1 MHAAPDTRPE
11 ATSSPADDAPY
22 TDPTLAPAR
31 AEGSECGPAIATLLE
46 LCTPAEASR
55 LRALLAAWRA
65 RLLPVDAA
73 EEAAVEAIVAAT
85 WRRERLVA
93 LEARTID
100 RLTRAEPLGEL
111 PTPAALGRALGRV
124 DRERVR
130 AEEELCDLR
139 DLRPPLMPIPG
150 LDPARL
156 EWLAERLR
164 DGRLKPRNRP
174 AAERPWHP
182 AHRAWKA
189 ARDAAATLA
198 RRAFAEQA
206 AAEPPAGEAA
216 RASRAAPRPAAAG
229 AQGAPGSTA

>member
-22 TDPTLAPAR
+22 TDPTLAPAT
-31 AEGSECGPAIATLLE
+31 AEGSECGPALATLLE

-73 EEAAVEAIVAAT
+73 EQAAVEAIVAAT

-93 LEARTID
+93 LEARTLH

-139 DLRPPLMPIPG
+139 DLRPPLMPIPS

-164 DGRLKPRNRP
+164 DGRLKPRPRP

-189 ARDAAATLA
+189 AHAAAATLA
-198 RRAFAEQA
+198 RRAFAEQPTG
-206 AAEPPAGEAA
+206 EPAAGEPAA
-216 RASRAAPRPAAAG
+216 RASRATPGPAAAG
-229 AQGAPGSTA
+229 AQGAG

>member
-1 MHAAPDTRPE
+1 MHAAPDTPPE
-11 ATSSPADDAPY
+11 ATAAPADDAPY
-22 TDPTLAPAR
+22 TDPACAPAT
-31 AEGSECGPAIATLLE
+31 AEGSEFGPALATLLE
-46 LCTPAEASR
+46 LCSAAEAGR

-93 LEARTID
+93 LEARTLH
-100 RLTRAEPLGEL
+100 RLARAEPLGEL
-111 PTPAALGRALGRV
+111 PALSALGRALGRV

-130 AEEELCDLR
+130 AEQELCDLR

-150 LDPARL
+150 LNPARL
-156 EWLAERLR
+156 EWLAQRLR
-164 DGRLKPRNRP
+164 AGKLHPPPRP

-189 ARDAAATLA
+189 AHAAAATLA
-198 RRAFAEQA
+198 RRSAAERA
-206 AAEPPAGEAA
+206 AAPPAEEPA
-216 RASRAAPRPAAAG
+216 RDSRAAPPPAGAG